1 MFLLKDFIINN
12 WTSIVSILSL
22 ILSCSALYLNWKNT
36 SINKKKFKNEQDDK
50 KKADIVWEEAKGN
63 SQLKGIKTIRI
74 SNIGNSDAK
83 NFQIIINDNDLET
96 IQENDIVPGSGYPSS
111 YSFDGLKLTD
121 TRNNFIPTEISAG
134 LSVSFQIRANPL
146 SVQFI
151 IVKFIWDDEFE
162 ERREKSFKYTP
173 GNTKLAN
180 Q

>member
-1 MFLLKDFIINN
+1 MDYIINH
-12 WTSIVSILSL
+12 WTWTGVLSVISL
-22 ILSCSALYLNWKNT
+22 FLSCSALYLNWKNT

-63 SQLKGIKTIRI
+63 NQLVGIKTIRI

-83 NFQIIINDNDLET
+83 NFQIIINDKELEK
-96 IQENDIVPGSGYPSS
+96 IQENDKIPGNGYPSS
-111 YSFDGLKLTD
+111 YSFDGLKLID

-146 SVQFI
+146 SSQFI
-151 IVKFIWDDEFE
+151 RVKCIWDDEFE
-162 ERREKSFKYTP
+162 ERREKEFKYIP

-180 Q
+180 